1 MHAIIV
7 RWRIK
12 EGFVEAFEAEMKSH
26 VAATR
31 ASEPGCLRF
40 DVVRDKKEA
49 RTYHLFE
56 IYRDDQAVAD
66 HRKSPTLAKL
76 VEKAPLWVEDRSY
89 FTGDTWIDLASA

>member
-1 MHAIIV
+1 MHVLIV

-12 EGFVEAFEAEMKSH
+12 EGFVPDFEAEMKAH

-40 DVVRDKKEA
+40 DVVRDKKEP

-56 IYRDDQAVAD
+56 IYRDDQAIAD
-66 HRKSPTLAKL
+66 HGKSPTLAKL

-89 FTGDTWIDLASA
+89 YTGNTWIHLGTA